1 MKLSFATM
9 AAVAVANDKKVPP
22 RHPLNRLNKLRFFF
36 NEFAADVV
44 NDRLGEN
51 VADRFATR
59 FGSNMLDNFES
70 AFNRDNCGYYDS
82 GSKHGGPD
90 PAPETR
96 PNGKPRNRR
105 DDEDD
110 SIEADPATI
119 EEWCIEKNGNYSN
132 DEQHAWCCK
141 LYRDEYTKTDYCGP
155 MAPRSSA
162 GKNNS
167 YDRLASE
174 PSLRWRQITTGARKW
189 VERYINNC
197 GGQRKNNLG
206 VKRIRKVYKKWDEK
220 LNL

>member
-1 MKLSFATM
+1 
-9 AAVAVANDKKVPP
+9 
-22 RHPLNRLNKLRFFF
+22 
-36 NEFAADVV
+36 
-44 NDRLGEN
+44 
-51 VADRFATR
+51 
-59 FGSNMLDNFES
+59 
-70 AFNRDNCGYYDS
+70 
-82 GSKHGGPD
+82 
-90 PAPETR
+90 
-96 PNGKPRNRR
+96 
-105 DDEDD
+105 
-110 SIEADPATI
+110 
-119 EEWCIEKNGNYSN
+119 
-132 DEQHAWCCK
+132 
-141 LYRDEYTKTDYCGP
+141 